1 MATVVNAINLTV
13 PASQA
18 LSSDTRIMYSL
29 VLTLGRLS
37 VSAIQAAL
45 NKLADM
51 VCGTVSGTAAL
62 VCVSALSQRHISHS
76 QQVL

>member
-51 VCGTVSGTAAL
+51 VCGTVSGTDAL
-62 VCVSALSQRHISHS
+62 VCVSDLSQRHISHS